1 MKQFPLTKEQLIV
14 LFVAILFWMF
24 DGYETYALILTII
37 PALHTLLPPSQIKHI
52 SLYAGYLIA
61 STLAGWATGGVVGGR
76 IGDAIGRKKT
86 MAITVFIYS
95 IFTFL
100 SSFSI
105 NAQMLGVFRFLT
117 GIGIGAEWNVGT
129 ALLQESWPSKLRTK
143 GAGVLQSGFSL
154 GFFVAS
160 AVYILMVHLGLSWRW
175 MFRLGVIPIFA
186 ILALYKRIPESAAW
200 SKAVASPSPKIF
212 KTYRKY
218 LALALLVSI
227 SITMAWWAI
236 STWIPSYVATLA
248 TTDKAY
254 YSGLA
259 GALYSVGEIV
269 GCVVF
274 GLIADPL
281 GRQKTSAIYFIGSLV
296 ITPIVFLVLK
306 SAISVVLAQTVNG
319 FFTGGIYS
327 WFAVQPAELFP
338 TKIRATALGVIF
350 NSSRYLAVMGILVS
364 SFLIQIF
371 HGYSFAATA
380 FGMLYILGLIVVFF
394 IPETA
399 GKPLPA

>member
-1 MKQFPLTKEQLIV
+1 
-14 LFVAILFWMF
+14 
-24 DGYETYALILTII
+24 
-37 PALHTLLPPSQIKHI
+37 
-52 SLYAGYLIA
+52 
-61 STLAGWATGGVVGGR
+61 
-76 IGDAIGRKKT
+76 
-86 MAITVFIYS
+86 
-95 IFTFL
+95 
-100 SSFSI
+100 
-105 NAQMLGVFRFLT
+105 
-117 GIGIGAEWNVGT
+117 
-129 ALLQESWPSKLRTK
+129 
-143 GAGVLQSGFSL
+143 
-154 GFFVAS
+154 
-160 AVYILMVHLGLSWRW
+160 
-175 MFRLGVIPIFA
+175 MFRLGVIPIFV
-186 ILALYKRIPESAAW
+186 IVALYKRIPESAAW

-319 FFTGGIYS
+319 FFTGV
-327 WFAVQPAELFP
+327 FTAVLLSNPLSFFP
-338 TKIRATALGVIF
+338 QKFVQRH
-350 NSSRYLAVMGILVS
+350 LVS
-364 SFLIQIF
+364 
-371 HGYSFAATA
+371 YSTQ
-380 FGMLYILGLIVVFF
+380 
-394 IPETA
+394 A
-399 GKPLPA
+399 GTLQ